1 MAGPYPADVSSASRP
16 VPPPRPFRFAVN
28 PHGAPTAAAWRELA
42 RKVEDLGFSA
52 LYLPDHVNPQ
62 LAPTAGL
69 VAAAGAT
76 TTLRVGSQV
85 LNNDLRHPV
94 VAAKEVAS
102 LDVLSDGRAEWGMGA
117 GWHPTDYDGIGAAM
131 DPARVRVERLAE
143 AIGLMRAL
151 FAGEP
156 VDHTGAHYRVQL
168 AAGTPRP
175 VQRPHPPLLVGAAH
189 QRMLRLA
196 GREADTVSISPAWD
210 SRTFGGRPPLIDVEA
225 SMDRQVAWVR
235 EAAGA
240 RAPDV
245 ELSTTVFPVRATDR
259 PLAVATEVAPN
270 LGLTPEQALAS
281 PHVLLGT
288 VDGLCEALVARRER
302 FGLSH
307 VVVPPGAVDALAP
320 VVARL
325 AGT

>member
-1 MAGPYPADVSSASRP
+1 MAPAL
-16 VPPPRPFRFAVN
+16 RPFRFAVN
-28 PHGAPTAAAWRELA
+28 PHGAPTATAWRDLA
-42 RKVEDLGFSA
+42 RKVEDLGFAA
-52 LYLPDHVNPQ
+52 LYVPDHVNPQ
-62 LAPTAGL
+62 LAPTAAL
-69 VAAAGAT
+69 VAAAAAT
-76 TTLRVGSQV
+76 TTLRLGAQV

-117 GWHPTDYDGIGAAM
+117 GWHPTDYDGIGTAM
-131 DPARVRVERLAE
+131 DPASVRVERLAE

-151 FAGEP
+151 FSGEP
-156 VDHTGAHYRVQL
+156 VEHVGVHYTARL

-189 QRMLRLA
+189 ERMLRLA

-210 SRTFGGRPPLIDVEA
+210 SRTFGGRPPSIDVEA
-225 SMDRQVAWVR
+225 SMARQVGWVR
-235 EAAGA
+235 DAAGA
-240 RAPDV
+240 RAADV
-245 ELSTTVFPVRATDR
+245 ELSVTAFPVRITGR
-259 PLAVATEVAPN
+259 PLDVATEVASN
-270 LGLTPEQALAS
+270 VGLSPEQALAS

-288 VDGLCEALVARRER
+288 VDGLCEELLARRER
-302 FGLSH
+302 LGLSH
-307 VVVPPGAVDALAP
+307 LVVPPGAIDALAP